1 MMEIF
6 IVIGSGF
13 GMCRNVQQECK
24 PSLKTCAGIP
34 VALKNHEACGRVSRS
49 PQPLA
54 DTSGHH
60 PQFEPQTNRQTK
72 ECPRRKQGLDI
83 PDARLGPPVFLNMEI
98 PC

>member
-6 IVIGSGF
+6 IVMESSCS
-13 GMCRNVQQECK
+13 MCRNVQREVK
-24 PSLKTCAGIP
+24 HSLKTCAGIT
-34 VALKNHEACGRVSRS
+34 VTLKNRGACGRVSRS

-60 PQFEPQTNRQTK
+60 PQFEPQTNRLTK
-72 ECPRRKQGLDI
+72 EYPRRKQGLDI